1 MTRCP
6 VLASLC
12 GVLAMLVTVAAQ
24 PVEAMS
30 EAELSAMRYAS

>member
-6 VLASLC
+6 MLASMC
-12 GVLAMLVTVAAQ
+12 NVLAMLVCVAAQ

-30 EAELSAMRYAS
+30 EAELSALRYAS

>member
-6 VLASLC
+6 MLASMC
-12 GVLAMLVTVAAQ
+12 GVLAMLVCVAAQ

-30 EAELSAMRYAS
+30 EAEVTALEGAS